1 MATNWISGSVI
12 RKGFKKTTGA
22 KKILTMSKK
31 RGLLVLLLLV
41 VLLPVWMWLAW
52 WLTPGK
58 RMVVAIIDKTVLTP
72 QAQEHISLDWIL
84 RQGKFTKNKKDLYQ
98 PDHDYFG
105 FFPGLNDQFKL
116 KGLERF
122 SSEQL
127 KTLSNDADL
136 VYFTDTYG
144 IYKNEWYK
152 KTATTERS
160 GLLYGGMSQEDIGLL
175 EDMKAR
181 HKLMIAE
188 FNSIGSPTPAPI
200 RNHFETLFGMHWTG
214 WTARYFSS
222 FDTAINKE
230 LPHWLVNGYK
240 LQHAGQWPFH
250 HDGVAFVNNNNEQV
264 VILEAA
270 THLTDPVP
278 YIEST
283 ETGQR
288 VLDLPKEEKYPF
300 WFDVIDPTT
309 TQNEIAANFVIR
321 TNAAGT
327 AELSRNHIP
336 ARFPAVLF
344 HHGKDYRFYYF
355 SGDFCDNPISLRT
368 SYFKGISFFKWLF
381 YDNSDPNQ
389 RVGFFWNFY
398 RPMMNSIFD
407 DYYRTLPGR

>member
-1 MATNWISGSVI
+1 MSRKRVI
-12 RKGFKKTTGA
+12 L
-22 KKILTMSKK
+22 I
-31 RGLLVLLLLV
+31 LLLLV
-41 VLLPVWMWLAW
+41 VFLPVWMWLAW
-52 WLTPGK
+52 CLTPRRK
-58 RMVVAIIDKTVLTP
+58 MVVAIVDKTVLTP

-84 RQGKFTKNKKDLYQ
+84 KHEKFTKNKKDLYR

-127 KTLSNDADL
+127 KNLSNDADL

-152 KTATTERS
+152 KAADTGRS
-160 GLLYGGMSQEDIGLL
+160 GLLYGGMTQEDIGLL
-175 EDMKAR
+175 ENMKAA

-200 RNHFETLFGMHWTG
+200 RNQFENLFGLHWTG
-214 WTARYFSS
+214 WTACYFSS
-222 FDTAINKE
+222 LDTAINKE
-230 LPHWLVNGYK
+230 LPHWLVNNYK
-240 LQHAGQWPFH
+240 LQHGGQWPFH
-250 HDGVAFVNNNNEQV
+250 QDGVAFVNNNEQV
-264 VILEAA
+264 VILEAS
-270 THLTDPVP
+270 THLADPVP

-288 VLDLPKEEKYPF
+288 LLDLPKEMKYPF
-300 WFDVIDPTT
+300 WFDVIDPAA
-309 TQNEIAANFVIR
+309 TQNEMAANNEIAADFVIR
-321 TNAAGT
+321 TNPAGA
-327 AELSRNHIP
+327 AELNKNHIP

-344 HHGKDYRFYYF
+344 HHGKDYHFYYF
-355 SGDFCDNPISLRT
+355 SGDFCDNPISLGT
-368 SYFKGISFFKWLF
+368 SCFKGISLFKWLF

-398 RPMMNSIFD
+398 RPMMNKIFD
-407 DYYRTLPGR
+407 DYYRSLPKK